1 MDTFI
6 QQLWTF
12 VQQYGIEITGL
23 AFTTIFMVGVIK
35 LVFKK
40 PLAKVD
46 KNGRKAIYEVTS
58 MILMYGLTALWIY
71 ARVAWF
77 HISDAAFDMNLV
89 IKTAGTA
96 YVVVKVMY
104 PLYENLGLR
113 QLLRILGN
121 FVLSW
126 SKKKEEKE
134 TENKDDNSN
143 SSTVVL

>member
-1 MDTFI
+1 MDAFI

-12 VQQYGIEITGL
+12 VQQYGIEIAGL
-23 AFTTIFMVGVIK
+23 AFATIFMVGVIK
-35 LVFKK
+35 LMFKK
-40 PLAKVD
+40 PLEKVD
-46 KNGRKAIYEVTS
+46 KNGRKAMYEVIS
-58 MILMYGLTALWIY
+58 MILVYGLTALWIY

-77 HISDAAFDMNLV
+77 HISDVAFDMDLV

-126 SKKKEEKE
+126 FKKKENEV
-134 TENKDDNSN
+134 ENKDDNSN